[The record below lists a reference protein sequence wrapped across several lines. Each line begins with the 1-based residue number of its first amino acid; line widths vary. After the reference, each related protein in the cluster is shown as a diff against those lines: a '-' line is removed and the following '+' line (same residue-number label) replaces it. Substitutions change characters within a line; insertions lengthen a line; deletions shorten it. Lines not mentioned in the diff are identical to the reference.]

1 VVGGFA
7 ESAVGGIC
15 YGESFVALIT
25 EVGDDFAD
33 IGGGTA
39 LANSDGETFGKLDIA
54 FVLSDDGG
62 GGKGDGDAEVDF
74 DEVPGVEG
82 GVVAGASRSE
92 ENEVE

>member
-1 VVGGFA
+1 MVGGFA
-7 ESAVGGIC
+7 ESAVGGVC
-15 YGESFVALIT
+15 DGEGLVALIA

-54 FVLSDDGG
+54 FVLGDYGG
-62 GGKGDGDAEVDF
+62 SGKGDGDAEMDF
-74 DEVPGVEG
+74 DKISGVEG
-82 GVVAGASRSE
+82 GVVAGASSSE